1 MSGDLTLMGSEE
13 ARERVFTAGAGIG
26 GAEPRALVV
35 LAMRTSSLLRPGT
48 RIFLSRS
55 ARPRGENEVQ
65 LRTGAARQ
73 AGVRRRWVCPTSRR
87 SKRGCECPSHALYL
101 EAAHCHA
108 TANLWRR
115 VAAFRPE
122 QLRCHESVTQLE
134 PDDLGTV
141 CTASA

>member
-1 MSGDLTLMGSEE
+1 MGVSNLE
-13 ARERVFTAGAGIG
+13 AVEAGLRVPFM
-26 GAEPRALVV
+26 P
-35 LAMRTSSLLRPGT
+35 
-48 RIFLSRS
+48 
-55 ARPRGENEVQ
+55 
-65 LRTGAARQ
+65 
-73 AGVRRRWVCPTSRR
+73 
-87 SKRGCECPSHALYL
+87 LYL

-108 TANLWRR
+108 AANLWRR